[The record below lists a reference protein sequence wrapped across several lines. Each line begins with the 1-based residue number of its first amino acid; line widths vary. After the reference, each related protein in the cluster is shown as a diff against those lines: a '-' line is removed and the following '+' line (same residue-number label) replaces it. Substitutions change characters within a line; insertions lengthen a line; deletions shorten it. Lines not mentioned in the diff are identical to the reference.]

1 MKLTALAGKQGAM
14 LAEGCAPLQQHRAEL
29 IPCAFSVQTFDGLDT
44 CGMRLAAEV
53 EQVVRQH
60 PNLQR
65 ISFLGHSMG
74 GLLAR
79 HAIGEAHASRAAAL
93 LIPNTPCL

>member
-1 MKLTALAGKQGAM
+1 
-14 LAEGCAPLQQHRAEL
+14 
-29 IPCAFSVQTFDGLDT
+29 
-44 CGMRLAAEV
+44 
-53 EQVVRQH
+53 
-60 PNLQR
+60 LQR